1 LVTVRH
7 LRRALSGGFTL
18 LELLVVLALA
28 GLLMSV
34 VPSLLAAAMPGTELR
49 VQSREL
55 AASLRDSHNKAI
67 ATGRRLDVT
76 INFEPPQYIVEQDKP
91 HILPEGITIAATMDL
106 ELQPNHSAGHSGRI
120 PEDRFR
126 IRFYPDGSSSGAIIT
141 LRRESLAYTLKV
153 GWLLGRVS
161 MAAGIADD
169 AS

>member
-1 LVTVRH
+1 MMSPLLWKSCVR
-7 LRRALSGGFTL
+7 
-18 LELLVVLALA
+18 V
-28 GLLMSV
+28 
-34 VPSLLAAAMPGTELR
+34 TELTR
-49 VQSREL
+49 CIS
-55 AASLRDSHNKAI
+55 
-67 ATGRRLDVT
+67 
-76 INFEPPQYIVEQDKP
+76 

-106 ELQPNHSAGHSGRI
+106 ELQPNHSVDHSGQV

-161 MAAGIADD
+161 MAAGISDD

>member
-1 LVTVRH
+1 MPDRLGSGFHSGTPTKPVE
-7 LRRALSGGFTL
+7 LSLQRAD
-18 LELLVVLALA
+18 EPVQRA
-28 GLLMSV
+28 GEQH
-34 VPSLLAAAMPGTELR
+34 ELR

-106 ELQPNHSAGHSGRI
+106 ELQPNPSAGHSGRI

>member
-1 LVTVRH
+1 M
-7 LRRALSGGFTL
+7 RRALSGGFTL

-34 VPSLLAAAMPGTELR
+34 VPSLLAAALPGTELR

-55 AASLRDSHNKAI
+55 AASLRHSHNRAI
-67 ATGRRLDVT
+67 AMGTNLDVT
-76 INFEPPQYIVEQDKP
+76 INFEPPQYIVDQNKP
-91 HILPEGITIAATMDL
+91 HSLPEGITISATKGLALRSD
-106 ELQPNHSAGHSGRI
+106 HSPGHSGRI

-141 LRRESLAYTLKV
+141 LRWESLAYTLKV

-161 MAAGIADD
+161 MTSGIPDD